1 MNNDKYGDKMK
12 KCITLFDGLTD
23 DERIIVMDSYSPSTG
38 KLEKYMGVP
47 IDNQTKEDKKENEQF
62 NCFRFWGK

>member
-23 DERIIVMDSYSPSTG
+23 DERIIVMDGYNSSTG
-38 KLEKYMGVP
+38 KWEKLKGM
-47 IDNQTKEDKKENEQF
+47 ENLIPDYEYKPKQ
-62 NCFRFWGK
+62 RR